1 MKFIK
6 PEKMAFKDTKL
17 KRLAYGRKVERERRK
32 YPLLDYVGALHF
44 DDVDTAMQNRKF
56 EFDSYETNYRRTR
69 AAKWLAARK
78 LMREHPKSSEIYALW
93 QNMKSSLN
101 PEYLFDLIRNFESYA
116 ETQRY
121 YEKKKAERLAREN
134 AAKIAVFLNSEI
146 LVNSVSYGLKAST
159 NSNVLSVVSS

>member
-32 YPLLDYVGALHF
+32 YPLLDFCGVLHF
-44 DDVDTAMQNRKF
+44 DDVDTVMQNRKF
-56 EFDSYETNYRRTR
+56 EYDSYETHYRKTR
-69 AAKWLAARK
+69 AANWLKARK

-93 QNMKSSLN
+93 QNMKST
-101 PEYLFDLIRNFESYA
+101 PQPVYLLDLIRNFESYA
-116 ETQRY
+116 EMERY
-121 YEKKKAERLAREN
+121 YQKKKAERLAREN
-134 AAKIAVFLNSEI
+134 AAKIAVFSNSEI